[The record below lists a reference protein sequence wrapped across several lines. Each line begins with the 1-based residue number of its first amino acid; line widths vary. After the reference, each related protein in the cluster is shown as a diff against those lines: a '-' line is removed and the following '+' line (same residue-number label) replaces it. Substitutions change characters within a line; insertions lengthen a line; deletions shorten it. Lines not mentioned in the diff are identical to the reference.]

1 MEEQKGSAAPSS
13 DAKLKK
19 TMYVLV
25 AVAVVLGAVLAYVW
39 FERTSLINDLNVEK
53 DDLTAQMV
61 ALQNDYASLSS
72 IFCLLVNVSPGS
84 LLNVFVVLESY
95 LQVRRWWCL

>member
-72 IFCLLVNVSPGS
+72 DYESIKGS
-84 LLNVFVVLESY
+84 SHSLGQNLHDQITHGNTFVD
-95 LQVRRWWCL
+95 